1 MEKWEYDLGNPQ
13 EEAPRRIQ
21 KKNYKKRLKWL
32 GIAAAV
38 VLAVVAVALLWDH
51 GSFDGLRRAVIYRQ
65 AQKDETGCAQL
76 YRYAVEKS
84 AVFTSL
90 DGSLIMASDGQ
101 ISVLGEDGAVRYHTQ
116 VKFSHAAVF
125 AAGGRAVA
133 YDIGGTEIYV
143 LDSHGLVRQLT
154 CGGEILAVTA
164 NEGGMLA
171 ATVNK
176 SGYKAAVEV
185 YDAKGSMTF
194 EFDSSDR
201 FVMTAA
207 VTSDGEHLAAVTMG
221 QEDGSYRSSIV
232 FYKLTSETPA
242 ATCTLE
248 GGAVYDIG
256 HVGSR
261 LCAVSEDALHF
272 LSSGGKE
279 TASYSF
285 GGKYLRRC
293 SLSGDGY
300 AALLLGDYKSGSQ
313 AVLATVSSAGS
324 EIARLEISSE
334 VLGISAAG
342 RYIAVLYSDRLTI
355 YDKNWNEH
363 ATLEGV
369 STARQ
374 VLMRADGSAVLAGS
388 ASASLYLP

>member
-32 GIAAAV
+32 GITAAV

-207 VTSDGEHLAAVTMG
+207 VTSDGKHLAAVTMG

-248 GGAVYDIG
+248 GGAVYD
-256 HVGSR
+256 
-261 LCAVSEDALHF
+261 
-272 LSSGGKE
+272 
-279 TASYSF
+279 
-285 GGKYLRRC
+285 
-293 SLSGDGY
+293 
-300 AALLLGDYKSGSQ
+300 ALLLGDYKSGSQ

>member
-101 ISVLGEDGAVRYHTQ
+101 ISVLGEDGAR
-116 VKFSHAAVF
+116 SLPHAGEVLARGRVY
-125 AAGGRAVA
+125 GGRRAVA

-201 FVMTAA
+201 FIMTAA
-207 VTSDGEHLAAVTMG
+207 VTSDGQAPRRRH
-221 QEDGSYRSSIV
+221 DGAGGRRYRSSIV

>member
-1 MEKWEYDLGNPQ
+1 M
-13 EEAPRRIQ
+13 
-21 KKNYKKRLKWL
+21 
-32 GIAAAV
+32 
-38 VLAVVAVALLWDH
+38 
-51 GSFDGLRRAVIYRQ
+51 IYR
-65 AQKDETGCAQL
+65 AGAEGRDGCAQL

-207 VTSDGEHLAAVTMG
+207 VTSRRQATSPAVTMG

>member
-1 MEKWEYDLGNPQ
+1 MKMNAPALGQ
-13 EEAPRRIQ
+13 
-21 KKNYKKRLKWL
+21 
-32 GIAAAV
+32 G
-38 VLAVVAVALLWDH
+38 
-51 GSFDGLRRAVIYRQ
+51 GGL
-65 AQKDETGCAQL
+65 
-76 YRYAVEKS
+76 
-84 AVFTSL
+84 
-90 DGSLIMASDGQ
+90 
-101 ISVLGEDGAVRYHTQ
+101 
-116 VKFSHAAVF
+116 
-125 AAGGRAVA
+125 AVA

-207 VTSDGEHLAAVTMG
+207 VTSDGKHLAAVTMG

-256 HVGSR
+256 HVGSL
-261 LCAVSEDALHF
+261 LCAVSEDALLF

-355 YDKNWNEH
+355 FDKNWNEH